1 MRPPPD
7 AAAQRTRAAETAV
20 ELALAGD
27 LDMVATFNLEPKVDR
42 LLAET
47 GVRRLILNFADVSF
61 IDSAGVGA
69 IVSIRERTEQLGVE
83 LILADVPGPVHR
95 VLEIAGTTGRGD
107 ASPARDE
114 SAAKVCPACGGN
126 GRQGGAECRE
136 CGGTGRVEEAVGGG

>member
-7 AAAQRTRAAETAV
+7 AAPHRTGGDDTAL

-47 GVRRLILNFADVSF
+47 SVRRLTLNLADVGF

-69 IVSIRERTEQLGVE
+69 LVSIRERTEQLGVE
-83 LILADVPGPVHR
+83 LILANVPGPVHR
-95 VLEIAGTTGRGD
+95 VLEIAG
-107 ASPARDE
+107 AR
-114 SAAKVCPACGGN
+114 SW
-126 GRQGGAECRE
+126 
-136 CGGTGRVEEAVGGG
+136 